1 MRRLAAS
8 LIALAALAGC
18 SQNEEGKKAIAD
30 QCLANGEAPEVCDCL
45 ARTSADRLDPALFDI
60 VVLGSKGEDL
70 MVQQRMEE
78 LTPDLQAKFSLTIPQ
93 ILRECGAQGYLAGG
107 S

>member
-1 MRRLAAS
+1 MRRLAA
-8 LIALAALAGC
+8 LLLCVGALAGC
-18 SQNEEGKKAIAD
+18 GQNEAGKAAIVD

-45 ARTSADRLDPALFDI
+45 ARTSAEKLDPALFDI
-60 VVLGSKGEDL
+60 VVLGARGEDL
-70 MVQQRMEE
+70 VVQQRMDE
-78 LTPDLQAKFSLTIPQ
+78 LTPDLQARFTLIIPQ

>member
-1 MRRLAAS
+1 MRRFAAI
-8 LIALAALAGC
+8 LIALGALAGC

-30 QCLANGEAPEVCDCL
+30 KCLANGDTPEVCECL
-45 ARTSADRLDPALFDI
+45 AQRSAERLDPALFDI
-60 VVLGSKGEDL
+60 VVLGARGEDL
-70 MVQQRMEE
+70 VTTQRMDE
-78 LTPDLQAKFSLTIPQ
+78 LTPDLKAKFSLTIPQ

>member
-8 LIALAALAGC
+8 LLCVAALVAC
-18 SQNEEGKKAIAD
+18 SQNEAGKTAIVD
-30 QCLANGEAPEVCDCL
+30 QCLANGEAPDVCDCL
-45 ARTSADRLDPALFDI
+45 ARMSAEKLDPVLFDI
-60 VVLGSKGEDL
+60 VVLGAKGEDL
-70 MVQQRMEE
+70 VVQQRMED
-78 LTPDLQAKFSLTIPQ
+78 LTPDLQARFSLTIPQ